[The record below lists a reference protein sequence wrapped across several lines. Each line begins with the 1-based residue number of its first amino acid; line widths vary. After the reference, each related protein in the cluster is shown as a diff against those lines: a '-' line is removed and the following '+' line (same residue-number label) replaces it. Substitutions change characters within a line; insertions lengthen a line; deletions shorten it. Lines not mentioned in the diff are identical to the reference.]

1 MDSIDA
7 FRAIN
12 KSIMDVAKSLNVL
25 EEVKEEK
32 KQQYIRLEETT
43 FVLTEETNRYCQ
55 VVSAHDL
62 HQYKNRFHSISLK
75 EKFECWID
83 VLLSIDKGEEYNV
96 T

>member
-7 FRAIN
+7 YRVIN
-12 KSIMDVAKSLNVL
+12 KSVLSVALSLNAL

-32 KQQYIRLEETT
+32 KQQYIRLEEAA

-62 HQYKNRFHSISLK
+62 HQYKNKFHSISLK

-83 VLLSIDKGEEYNV
+83 VLLSIDKGEYFDV